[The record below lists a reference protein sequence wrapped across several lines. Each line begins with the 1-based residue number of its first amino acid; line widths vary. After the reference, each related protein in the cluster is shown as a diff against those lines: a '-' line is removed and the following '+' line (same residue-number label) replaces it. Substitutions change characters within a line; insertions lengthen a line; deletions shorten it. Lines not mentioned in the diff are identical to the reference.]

1 MSYNDYSNY
10 DSENNNSANFKSSKV
25 QQLLDKTRRMI
36 EFQAMYQSTQL
47 QKKQAM
53 SAAGMKRTAASFA
66 MQQSTIE
73 QAEHDEEEAMRAYQS
88 RKIGPFSFDIDEDI
102 DTEVLTNNE
111 ILKDLKELE
120 NILDKD
126 TDKIITSKMMGRTKR
141 KTHR

>member
-1 MSYNDYSNY
+1 
-10 DSENNNSANFKSSKV
+10 
-25 QQLLDKTRRMI
+25 
-36 EFQAMYQSTQL
+36 
-47 QKKQAM
+47 
-53 SAAGMKRTAASFA
+53 MKRTAASFA

-126 TDKIITSKMMGRTKR
+126 TDKIITSKMMGRTKK

>member
-10 DSENNNSANFKSSKV
+10 DSENNNSTNFKSSRV

-126 TDKIITSKMMGRTKR
+126 TDKIITSKMMGRTKK